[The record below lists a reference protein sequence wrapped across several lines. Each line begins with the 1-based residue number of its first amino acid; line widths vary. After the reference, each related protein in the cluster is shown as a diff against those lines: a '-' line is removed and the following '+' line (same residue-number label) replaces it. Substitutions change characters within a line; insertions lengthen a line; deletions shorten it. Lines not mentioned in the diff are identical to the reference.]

1 MGLTTE
7 TTSKLE
13 FESIPDE
20 KLKEYVAILGNCTHI
35 REHCACPL
43 CKPGKYDGYRLFQR
57 VCPKNEHIPVR
68 YVMGDKGIAKI
79 KKYVEG
85 GGYLFAEDWCMEDFV
100 EKAFGDYVAHGSIRP
115 QDEAVPVMPK
125 AGASSHPYLKKIFFR
140 PPKETRDTVSET
152 DLDKVAHKWKID
164 KETRT
169 IKVKDP
175 TAVTVLLTSPELA
188 KSAMGDD
195 AVAVTWG
202 VTPTA
207 SKGGSGNSKKDVSTG
222 PVPEQDRKKMAGGRV
237 LYVLSHFGKQDSQED
252 EFALQNLLINFL
264 VEANERR
271 GTFQAAPA
279 APPAPKK

>member
-1 MGLTTE
+1 MGE
-7 TTSKLE
+7 
-13 FESIPDE
+13 
-20 KLKEYVAILGNCTHI
+20 
-35 REHCACPL
+35 
-43 CKPGKYDGYRLFQR
+43 
-57 VCPKNEHIPVR
+57 
-68 YVMGDKGIAKI
+68 KGIAKI

-125 AGASSHPYLKKIFFR
+125 AGAASHPYLKKIFFK

-175 TAVTVLLTSPELA
+175 AAVTVLLTSPELGKA
-188 KSAMGDD
+188 AMGDD

-222 PVPEQDRKKMAGGRV
+222 PVPEQDRKKMTGGRV

-271 GTFQAAPA
+271 GTFQP